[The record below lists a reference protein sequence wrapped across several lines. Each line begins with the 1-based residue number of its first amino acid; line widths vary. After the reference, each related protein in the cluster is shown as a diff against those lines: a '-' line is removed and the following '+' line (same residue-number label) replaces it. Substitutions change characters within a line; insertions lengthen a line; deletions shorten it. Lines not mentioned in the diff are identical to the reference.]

1 MAPLTFPNEKQMV
14 SGEGSGLAAGWG
26 WRGAR
31 WGARGGGDLGGTR
44 GVFCGVLKTGERRG
58 EPNAAFPRL
67 GFIFIV
73 VLL

>member
-1 MAPLTFPNEKQMV
+1 MGVEGGTMG
-14 SGEGSGLAAGWG
+14 GE
-26 WRGAR
+26 
-31 WGARGGGDLGGTR
+31 GGGDLGGTR

-58 EPNAAFPRL
+58 ESNAAFPRL